1 MGKKLNSLRFR
12 LTVTFI
18 GVILLFVE
26 GVWAVNDRF
35 LENYY
40 QNYKVS
46 LLQDAYERIDKAVR
60 KAQQRAGES
69 GDASSGSGTE
79 GSAGTE
85 TEGNT
90 AGTDAGNSLSEGAG
104 ATGITNDEELAETVQ
119 QLRDTSNI
127 TVLIYDS
134 MRGETLVSST
144 TDARM
149 LQERV
154 QRYILGQYPPQLE
167 TLLETDNYRIQKS
180 MDKRGR
186 QTFLESWGYFRDNGT
201 VFIMSVPM
209 ESIRE
214 AVLISNRFLMYV
226 GLIAAAIGAVLVY
239 LITKYVTKPVNELSR
254 LSERMSRLDFEAKYQ
269 SSGHAATEIETLG
282 NSMNTLSDRLNQAI
296 GELRLA
302 NDQLQKDIEEK
313 VKIDEMRKEFI
324 ADVSHELKTPI
335 ALIQGYAEGLS
346 EGMAE
351 DPENRDYYCSVIVDE
366 ARKMNTMVRQLLSL
380 SALEFGEGS
389 GEITAFSLP
398 ELIRGVIA
406 KSGIVLRE
414 KDLTVE
420 FDCPE
425 DIQVWADEFRIEEVV
440 TNYLNNAINHAG
452 GDRRISI
459 SIGESEDADAVRVT
473 VYNSGK
479 HIPEE
484 DLDKL
489 WQKFY
494 KVDKARTRAYGGS
507 GIGLSIVKAVMD
519 AHHRKYGAEN
529 CEGGVKFWFDVEK
542 K

>member
-18 GVILLFVE
+18 GLILLFIMAM
-26 GVWAVNDRF
+26 WATNDRF
-35 LENYY
+35 LEIYY

-46 LLQDAYERIDKAVR
+46 LLQDAYTRIDEAVR
-60 KAQQRAGES
+60 KADEKSKTQAAGEA
-69 GDASSGSGTE
+69 GAGKTDEAE
-79 GSAGTE
+79 NPAGTSGK
-85 TEGNT
+85 TEIS
-90 AGTDAGNSLSEGAG
+90 AAG
-104 ATGITNDEELAETVQ
+104 AAGIIDDEELAETVQ

-154 QRYILGQYPPQLE
+154 QRYILGQFPPQIE
-167 TLLETDNYRIQKS
+167 TILETDNYRIQKS
-180 MDKRGR
+180 SDRRNR
-186 QTFLESWGYFRDNGT
+186 QAFLESWGYFTDNGT

-209 ESIRE
+209 DSIRE
-214 AVLISNRFLMYV
+214 AAWISNRFLMYV
-226 GLIAAAIGAVLVY
+226 GLIVAAIGAFLVY
-239 LITKYVTKPVNELSR
+239 LITKYVTKPVNELSA
-254 LSERMSRLDFEAKYQ
+254 LSERMSRLDFDAKYT
-269 SSGHAATEIETLG
+269 STGHAATEIETLG
-282 NSMNTLSDRLNQAI
+282 NSMNTLSDRLKEAI

-302 NDQLQKDIEEK
+302 NDQLQKDIDEK

-366 ARKMNTMVRQLLSL
+366 SQKMNTMVRQLLSL
-380 SALEFGEGS
+380 SALEFGQEP
-389 GEITAFSLP
+389 GEMTAFSLP

-414 KDLTVE
+414 KELSVE
-420 FDCPE
+420 FDCAE
-425 DIQVWADEFRIEEVV
+425 DIQVYADEFRIEEVV
-440 TNYLNNAINHAG
+440 TNYLNNAINHAA
-452 GDRRISI
+452 GDRRIAI
-459 SIGESEDADAVRVT
+459 AIGDSDEKNVVRVT

-519 AHHRKYGAEN
+519 SHHRKYGAEN
-529 CEGGVKFWFDVEK
+529 CEGGVKFWFDVK
-542 K
+542 RTGA

>member
-18 GVILLFVE
+18 GLILLFIMAM
-26 GVWAVNDRF
+26 WATNDRF
-35 LENYY
+35 LEIYY

-46 LLQDAYERIDKAVR
+46 LLQDAYTRIDEAVR
-60 KAQQRAGES
+60 KADEKSKTQAAGEA
-69 GDASSGSGTE
+69 GAGETE
-79 GSAGTE
+79 EAENPAGTSGK
-85 TEGNT
+85 TEI
-90 AGTDAGNSLSEGAG
+90 S
-104 ATGITNDEELAETVQ
+104 ATGASGIIDDEELAETVQ

-154 QRYILGQYPPQLE
+154 QRYILGQFPPQIE
-167 TLLETDNYRIQKS
+167 TILETDNYRIQKS
-180 MDKRGR
+180 SDRRNR
-186 QTFLESWGYFRDNGT
+186 QAFLESWGYFTDNGT

-209 ESIRE
+209 DSIRE
-214 AVLISNRFLMYV
+214 AAWISNRFLMYV
-226 GLIAAAIGAVLVY
+226 GLIVAAIGAFLVY
-239 LITKYVTKPVNELSR
+239 LITKYVTKPVNELSA
-254 LSERMSRLDFEAKYQ
+254 LSERMSRLDFDAKYT
-269 SSGHAATEIETLG
+269 SNGHAATEIETLG
-282 NSMNTLSDRLNQAI
+282 NSMNTLSDRLKEAI

-302 NDQLQKDIEEK
+302 NDQLQKDIDEK

-366 ARKMNTMVRQLLSL
+366 SQKMNTMVRQLLSL
-380 SALEFGEGS
+380 SALEFGQEP
-389 GEITAFSLP
+389 GEMTAFSLP

-414 KDLTVE
+414 KELSVE
-420 FDCPE
+420 FDCAE
-425 DIQVWADEFRIEEVV
+425 DIQVYADEFRIEEVV
-440 TNYLNNAINHAG
+440 TNYLNNAINHAA
-452 GDRRISI
+452 GDRRIAI
-459 SIGESEDADAVRVT
+459 AIGDSDEKNVVRVT

-519 AHHRKYGAEN
+519 SHHRKYGAEN
-529 CEGGVKFWFDVEK
+529 CEGGVKFWFDVKRAEA
-542 K
+542 

>member
-18 GVILLFVE
+18 GLILLFIMAM
-26 GVWAVNDRF
+26 WATNDRF
-35 LENYY
+35 LEIYY

-46 LLQDAYERIDKAVR
+46 LLQDAYTRIDEAVR
-60 KAQQRAGES
+60 KADEKSKTQAAGEA
-69 GDASSGSGTE
+69 GAGETE
-79 GSAGTE
+79 EAENPAGTSGE
-85 TEGNT
+85 TEI
-90 AGTDAGNSLSEGAG
+90 S
-104 ATGITNDEELAETVQ
+104 ATGAVGIIDDEELAETVQ

-154 QRYILGQYPPQLE
+154 QRYILGQFPPQIE
-167 TLLETDNYRIQKS
+167 TILVTDNYRIQKS
-180 MDKRGR
+180 SDRRNR
-186 QTFLESWGYFRDNGT
+186 QAFLESWGYFTDNGT

-209 ESIRE
+209 DSIRE
-214 AVLISNRFLMYV
+214 AAWISNRFLMYV
-226 GLIAAAIGAVLVY
+226 GLIVAAIGAFLVY
-239 LITKYVTKPVNELSR
+239 LITKYVARPVNELST
-254 LSERMSRLDFEAKYQ
+254 LSERMSRLDFDAKYT
-269 SSGHAATEIETLG
+269 SNGHAATEIETLG
-282 NSMNTLSDRLNQAI
+282 NSMNTLSDRLKEAI

-302 NDQLQKDIEEK
+302 NDQLQKDIDEK

-366 ARKMNTMVRQLLSL
+366 SQKMNTMVRQLLSL
-380 SALEFGEGS
+380 SALEFGQEP
-389 GEITAFSLP
+389 GEMTAFSLP

-406 KSGIVLRE
+406 KSGILLRE
-414 KDLTVE
+414 KELSVE
-420 FDCPE
+420 FDCAE
-425 DIQVWADEFRIEEVV
+425 DIQVYADEFRIEEVV
-440 TNYLNNAINHAG
+440 TNYLNNAINHAA
-452 GDRRISI
+452 GDRRIAI
-459 SIGESEDADAVRVT
+459 AIGDSDEKNVVRVT

-519 AHHRKYGAEN
+519 SHHRKYGAEN
-529 CEGGVKFWFDVEK
+529 CEGGVKFWFDVKRAEA
-542 K
+542 

>member
-18 GVILLFVE
+18 GLILLFIMAM
-26 GVWAVNDRF
+26 WATNDRF
-35 LENYY
+35 LEIYY

-46 LLQDAYERIDKAVR
+46 LLQDAYTRIDEAVR
-60 KAQQRAGES
+60 KADEKSKTQAAGEA
-69 GDASSGSGTE
+69 GAGKTE
-79 GSAGTE
+79 EAENPAGTSGK
-85 TEGNT
+85 TEI
-90 AGTDAGNSLSEGAG
+90 S
-104 ATGITNDEELAETVQ
+104 ATGAVGIIDDEELAETVQ

-154 QRYILGQYPPQLE
+154 QRYILGQFPPQIE
-167 TLLETDNYRIQKS
+167 TILVTDNYRIQKS
-180 MDKRGR
+180 SDRRNR
-186 QTFLESWGYFRDNGT
+186 QAFLESWGYFTDNGT

-209 ESIRE
+209 DSIRE
-214 AVLISNRFLMYV
+214 AAWISNRFLMYV
-226 GLIAAAIGAVLVY
+226 GLIVAAIGAFLVY
-239 LITKYVTKPVNELSR
+239 LITKYVTKPVNELST
-254 LSERMSRLDFEAKYQ
+254 LSERMSRLDFDAKYT
-269 SSGHAATEIETLG
+269 SNGHAATEIETLG
-282 NSMNTLSDRLNQAI
+282 NSMNTLSDRLKEAI

-302 NDQLQKDIEEK
+302 NDQLQKDIDEK

-366 ARKMNTMVRQLLSL
+366 SQKMNTMVRQLLSL
-380 SALEFGEGS
+380 SALEFGQEP
-389 GEITAFSLP
+389 GEMTAFSLP

-414 KDLTVE
+414 KELSVE
-420 FDCPE
+420 FDCAE
-425 DIQVWADEFRIEEVV
+425 DIQVYADEFRIEEVV
-440 TNYLNNAINHAG
+440 TNYLNNAINHAA
-452 GDRRISI
+452 GDRRIAI
-459 SIGESEDADAVRVT
+459 AIGDSDEKNVVRVT

-519 AHHRKYGAEN
+519 SHHRKYGAEN
-529 CEGGVKFWFDVEK
+529 CEGGVKFWFDVKRAEA
-542 K
+542 

>member
-18 GVILLFVE
+18 GLILLFIMAM
-26 GVWAVNDRF
+26 WATNDRF
-35 LENYY
+35 LEIYY

-46 LLQDAYERIDKAVR
+46 LLQDAYTRIDEAVR
-60 KAQQRAGES
+60 KADEKSKTQAAGEA
-69 GDASSGSGTE
+69 GAGKTE
-79 GSAGTE
+79 EAENPAGTSGE
-85 TEGNT
+85 TEI
-90 AGTDAGNSLSEGAG
+90 S
-104 ATGITNDEELAETVQ
+104 ATGAAGIIDDEELAETVQ

-154 QRYILGQYPPQLE
+154 QRYILGQFPPQIE
-167 TLLETDNYRIQKS
+167 TILETDNYRIQKS
-180 MDKRGR
+180 SDRRNR
-186 QTFLESWGYFRDNGT
+186 QAFLESWGYFTDNGT

-209 ESIRE
+209 DSIRE
-214 AVLISNRFLMYV
+214 AAWISNRFLMYV
-226 GLIAAAIGAVLVY
+226 GLIVAAIGAFLVY
-239 LITKYVTKPVNELSR
+239 LITKYVTKPVNELST
-254 LSERMSRLDFEAKYQ
+254 LSERMSRLDFDAKYT
-269 SSGHAATEIETLG
+269 SNGHAATEIETLG
-282 NSMNTLSDRLNQAI
+282 NSMNTLSDRLKEAI

-302 NDQLQKDIEEK
+302 NDQLQKDIDEK

-366 ARKMNTMVRQLLSL
+366 SQKMNTMVRQLLSL
-380 SALEFGEGS
+380 SALEFGQEP
-389 GEITAFSLP
+389 GEMTAFSLP

-414 KDLTVE
+414 KELSVE
-420 FDCPE
+420 FDCAE
-425 DIQVWADEFRIEEVV
+425 DIQVYADEFRIEEVV
-440 TNYLNNAINHAG
+440 TNYLNNAINHAA
-452 GDRRISI
+452 GDRRIAI
-459 SIGESEDADAVRVT
+459 AIGDSDEKNVVRVT

-519 AHHRKYGAEN
+519 SHHRKYGAEN
-529 CEGGVKFWFDVEK
+529 CEGGVKFWFDVKRAEA
-542 K
+542 

>member
-18 GVILLFVE
+18 GLILLFIMAM
-26 GVWAVNDRF
+26 WATNDRF
-35 LENYY
+35 LEIYY

-46 LLQDAYERIDKAVR
+46 LLQDAYTRIDEAVR
-60 KAQQRAGES
+60 KADEKSKTQAAGEA
-69 GDASSGSGTE
+69 GAGKTDEAE
-79 GSAGTE
+79 NPAGTSGK
-85 TEGNT
+85 TEI
-90 AGTDAGNSLSEGAG
+90 S
-104 ATGITNDEELAETVQ
+104 ATGAAGIIDDEELAETVQ

-154 QRYILGQYPPQLE
+154 QRYILGQFPPQIE
-167 TLLETDNYRIQKS
+167 TILETDNYRIQKS
-180 MDKRGR
+180 SDRR
-186 QTFLESWGYFRDNGT
+186 NQQAFLESWGYFTDNGT

-209 ESIRE
+209 DSIRE
-214 AVLISNRFLMYV
+214 AAWISNRFLMYV
-226 GLIAAAIGAVLVY
+226 GLIVAAIGAFLVY
-239 LITKYVTKPVNELSR
+239 LITKYVTKPVNELST
-254 LSERMSRLDFEAKYQ
+254 LSERMSRLDFDAKYT
-269 SSGHAATEIETLG
+269 SNGHAATEIETLG
-282 NSMNTLSDRLNQAI
+282 NSMNTLSDRLKEAI

-302 NDQLQKDIEEK
+302 NDQLQKDIDEK

-366 ARKMNTMVRQLLSL
+366 SQKMNTMVRQLLSL
-380 SALEFGEGS
+380 SALEFGQEP
-389 GEITAFSLP
+389 GEMTAFSLP

-414 KDLTVE
+414 KELSVE
-420 FDCPE
+420 FDCAE
-425 DIQVWADEFRIEEVV
+425 DIQVYADEFRIEEVV
-440 TNYLNNAINHAG
+440 TNYLNNAINHAA
-452 GDRRISI
+452 GDRRIAI
-459 SIGESEDADAVRVT
+459 AIGDSDEKNVVRVT

-519 AHHRKYGAEN
+519 SHHRKYGAEN
-529 CEGGVKFWFDVEK
+529 CEGGVKFWFDVKRAEA
-542 K
+542 

>member
-18 GVILLFVE
+18 GLILLFVAAM
-26 GVWAVNDRF
+26 WALNDRF
-35 LENYY
+35 LESYY

-46 LLQDAYERIDKAVR
+46 LLQDAYTKIDSVIR
-60 KAQQRAGES
+60 EEDQLE
-69 GDASSGSGTE
+69 
-79 GSAGTE
+79 E
-85 TEGNT
+85 T
-90 AGTDAGNSLSEGAG
+90 
-104 ATGITNDEELAETVQ
+104 IQ

-127 TVLIYDS
+127 TVVIYDS
-134 MRGETLVSST
+134 LKGETIASST

-149 LQERV
+149 LRERV
-154 QRYILGQYPPQLE
+154 QRYILGQEPPELE
-167 TLLETDNYRIQKS
+167 TILETSNYRIQKS
-180 MDKRGR
+180 RDRRGR
-186 QTFLESWGYFRDNGT
+186 QSFLESWGYFTDNGT

-214 AVLISNRFLMYV
+214 AATISNRFLMYV
-226 GLIAAAIGAVLVY
+226 GLVVAAIGAFIVY
-239 LITKYVTKPVNELSR
+239 LITKYVTRPVNELSA
-254 LSERMSRLDFEAKYQ
+254 LSERMSRLDFDAKYH

-282 NSMNTLSDRLNQAI
+282 NSMNTLSDRLNRAV

-313 VKIDEMRKEFI
+313 VKVDEMRKEFI

-366 ARKMNTMVRQLLSL
+366 ARKMNKMVRQLLSL

-389 GEITAFSLP
+389 GEMTAFSLP
-398 ELIRGVIA
+398 EMIRGVIA
-406 KSGIVLRE
+406 KSGILLRE
-414 KDLTVE
+414 KGLEAE
-420 FDCPE
+420 FTCGE
-425 DIQVWADEFRIEEVV
+425 DVQVYADEFRIEEVV
-440 TNYLNNAINHAG
+440 TNYLNNAINHAA
-452 GDRRISI
+452 GDKRIVI
-459 SIGESEDADAVRVT
+459 SIGESEDADAVRVA
-473 VYNSGK
+473 VYNSGE

-484 DLDKL
+484 DMDKL

-519 AHHRKYGAEN
+519 AHHRKYGAAN
-529 CEGGVKFWFDVEK
+529 CEGGVEFWFDCTRYQS
-542 K
+542 

>member
-18 GVILLFVE
+18 GLILLFIMAM
-26 GVWAVNDRF
+26 WATNDRF
-35 LENYY
+35 LEIYY

-46 LLQDAYERIDKAVR
+46 LLQDAYTRIDEAVR
-60 KAQQRAGES
+60 KADEKSKTQAAGE
-69 GDASSGSGTE
+69 
-79 GSAGTE
+79 AGAGE
-85 TEGNT
+85 TEGAENP
-90 AGTDAGNSLSEGAG
+90 AGTSGKTEISAAG
-104 ATGITNDEELAETVQ
+104 ASGIIDDEELAETVQ

-154 QRYILGQYPPQLE
+154 QRYILGQFPPQIE
-167 TLLETDNYRIQKS
+167 TILETDNYRIQKS
-180 MDKRGR
+180 SDRRNR
-186 QTFLESWGYFRDNGT
+186 QAFLESWGYFTDNGT

-209 ESIRE
+209 DSIRE
-214 AVLISNRFLMYV
+214 AAWISNRFLMYV
-226 GLIAAAIGAVLVY
+226 GLIVAAIGAFLVY
-239 LITKYVTKPVNELSR
+239 LITKYVTKPVNELSA
-254 LSERMSRLDFEAKYQ
+254 LSERMSRLDFDAKYT
-269 SSGHAATEIETLG
+269 STGHAATEIETLG
-282 NSMNTLSDRLNQAI
+282 NSMNTLSDRLKEAI

-302 NDQLQKDIEEK
+302 NDQLQKDIDEK

-366 ARKMNTMVRQLLSL
+366 SQKMNTMVRQLLSL
-380 SALEFGEGS
+380 SALEFGQEP
-389 GEITAFSLP
+389 GEMTAFSLP

-406 KSGIVLRE
+406 KSGILLRE
-414 KDLTVE
+414 KELSVE
-420 FDCPE
+420 FDCAE
-425 DIQVWADEFRIEEVV
+425 DIQVYADEFRIEEVV
-440 TNYLNNAINHAG
+440 TNYLNNAINHAA
-452 GDRRISI
+452 GDRRIVI
-459 SIGESEDADAVRVT
+459 AIGDSDEKNVVRVT

-519 AHHRKYGAEN
+519 SHHRKYGAEN
-529 CEGGVKFWFDVEK
+529 CEGGVKFWFDVKRAEA
-542 K
+542 

>member
-18 GVILLFVE
+18 GLILLFIMAM
-26 GVWAVNDRF
+26 WATNDRF
-35 LENYY
+35 LEIYY

-46 LLQDAYERIDKAVR
+46 LLQDAYTRIDEAVR
-60 KAQQRAGES
+60 KADEKSKTQAAGEA
-69 GDASSGSGTE
+69 GAGKTDEAE
-79 GSAGTE
+79 NPAGTSGK
-85 TEGNT
+85 TEI
-90 AGTDAGNSLSEGAG
+90 S
-104 ATGITNDEELAETVQ
+104 ATGASGIIDDEELAETVQ

-154 QRYILGQYPPQLE
+154 QRYILGQFPPQIE
-167 TLLETDNYRIQKS
+167 TILVTDNYRIQKS
-180 MDKRGR
+180 SDRRNR
-186 QTFLESWGYFRDNGT
+186 QAFLESWGYFTDNGT

-209 ESIRE
+209 DSIRE
-214 AVLISNRFLMYV
+214 AAWISNRFLMYV
-226 GLIAAAIGAVLVY
+226 GLIVAAIGAFLAY
-239 LITKYVTKPVNELSR
+239 LITKYVTKPVNELST
-254 LSERMSRLDFEAKYQ
+254 LSERMSRLDFDAKYT
-269 SSGHAATEIETLG
+269 SNGHAATEIETLG
-282 NSMNTLSDRLNQAI
+282 NSMNTLSDRLKEAI

-302 NDQLQKDIEEK
+302 NDQLQKDIDEK

-366 ARKMNTMVRQLLSL
+366 SQKMNTMVRQLLSL
-380 SALEFGEGS
+380 SALEFGQEP
-389 GEITAFSLP
+389 GEMTAFSLP

-414 KDLTVE
+414 KELSVE
-420 FDCPE
+420 FDCAE
-425 DIQVWADEFRIEEVV
+425 DIQVYADEFRIEEVV
-440 TNYLNNAINHAG
+440 TNYLNNAINHAA
-452 GDRRISI
+452 GDRRIAI
-459 SIGESEDADAVRVT
+459 AIGDSDEKNVVRVT

-519 AHHRKYGAEN
+519 SHHRKYGAEN
-529 CEGGVKFWFDVEK
+529 CEGGVKFWFDVKRAEA
-542 K
+542 

>member
-18 GVILLFVE
+18 GLILLFIMAM
-26 GVWAVNDRF
+26 WATNDRF
-35 LENYY
+35 LEIYY

-46 LLQDAYERIDKAVR
+46 LLQDAYTRIDEAVR
-60 KAQQRAGES
+60 KADEKSKTQAAGEA
-69 GDASSGSGTE
+69 GAGETE
-79 GSAGTE
+79 EAENPAGTSGK
-85 TEGNT
+85 TEI
-90 AGTDAGNSLSEGAG
+90 S
-104 ATGITNDEELAETVQ
+104 ATGASGIIDDEELAETVQ

-154 QRYILGQYPPQLE
+154 QRYILGQFPPQIE
-167 TLLETDNYRIQKS
+167 TILVTDNYRIQKS
-180 MDKRGR
+180 SDRRNR
-186 QTFLESWGYFRDNGT
+186 QAFLESWGYFTDNGT

-209 ESIRE
+209 DSIRE
-214 AVLISNRFLMYV
+214 AAWISNRFLMYV
-226 GLIAAAIGAVLVY
+226 GLIVAAIGAFLVY
-239 LITKYVTKPVNELSR
+239 LITKYVTKPVNELSA
-254 LSERMSRLDFEAKYQ
+254 LSERMSRLDFDAKYT
-269 SSGHAATEIETLG
+269 SNGHAATEIETLG
-282 NSMNTLSDRLNQAI
+282 NSMNTLSDRLKEAI

-302 NDQLQKDIEEK
+302 NDQLQKDIDEK

-366 ARKMNTMVRQLLSL
+366 SQKMNTMVRQLLSL
-380 SALEFGEGS
+380 SALEFGQEP
-389 GEITAFSLP
+389 GEMTAFSLP

-414 KDLTVE
+414 KELSVE
-420 FDCPE
+420 FDCAE
-425 DIQVWADEFRIEEVV
+425 DIQVYADEFRIEEVV
-440 TNYLNNAINHAG
+440 TNYLNNAINHAA
-452 GDRRISI
+452 GDRRIAI
-459 SIGESEDADAVRVT
+459 AIGDSDEKNVVRVT

-519 AHHRKYGAEN
+519 SHHRKYGAEN
-529 CEGGVKFWFDVEK
+529 CEGGVKFWFDVKRAEA
-542 K
+542 

>member
-18 GVILLFVE
+18 GLILLFIMAM
-26 GVWAVNDRF
+26 WATNDRF
-35 LENYY
+35 LEIYY

-46 LLQDAYERIDKAVR
+46 LLQDAYTRIDEAVR
-60 KAQQRAGES
+60 KADEKSKTQAAGEA
-69 GDASSGSGTE
+69 GAGKTDEAE
-79 GSAGTE
+79 NPAGTSGK
-85 TEGNT
+85 TEI
-90 AGTDAGNSLSEGAG
+90 S
-104 ATGITNDEELAETVQ
+104 ATGAAGIIDDEELAETVQ

-154 QRYILGQYPPQLE
+154 QRYILGQFPPQIE
-167 TLLETDNYRIQKS
+167 TILETDNYRIQKS
-180 MDKRGR
+180 SDRRNR
-186 QTFLESWGYFRDNGT
+186 QAFLESWGYFTDNGT

-209 ESIRE
+209 DSIRE
-214 AVLISNRFLMYV
+214 AAWISNRFLMYV
-226 GLIAAAIGAVLVY
+226 GLIVAAIGAFLVY
-239 LITKYVTKPVNELSR
+239 LITKYVTKPVNELSA
-254 LSERMSRLDFEAKYQ
+254 LSERMSRLDFDAKYT
-269 SSGHAATEIETLG
+269 SNGHAATEIETLG
-282 NSMNTLSDRLNQAI
+282 NSMNTLSDRLKEAI

-302 NDQLQKDIEEK
+302 NDQLQKDIDEK

-366 ARKMNTMVRQLLSL
+366 SQKMNTMVRQLLSL
-380 SALEFGEGS
+380 SALEFGQEP
-389 GEITAFSLP
+389 GEMTAFSLP

-414 KDLTVE
+414 KELSVE
-420 FDCPE
+420 FDCAE
-425 DIQVWADEFRIEEVV
+425 DIQVYADEFRIEEVV
-440 TNYLNNAINHAG
+440 TNYLNNAINHAA
-452 GDRRISI
+452 GDRRIAI
-459 SIGESEDADAVRVT
+459 AIGDSDEKNVVRVT

-519 AHHRKYGAEN
+519 SHHRKYGAEN
-529 CEGGVKFWFDVEK
+529 CEGGVKFWFDVKRAEA
-542 K
+542 

>member
-18 GVILLFVE
+18 GLILLFIMAM
-26 GVWAVNDRF
+26 WATNDRF
-35 LENYY
+35 LEIYY

-46 LLQDAYERIDKAVR
+46 LLQDAYTRIDEAVR
-60 KAQQRAGES
+60 KADEKSKTQAAGEA
-69 GDASSGSGTE
+69 GAGKTE
-79 GSAGTE
+79 EAENPAGTSGK
-85 TEGNT
+85 TEI
-90 AGTDAGNSLSEGAG
+90 S
-104 ATGITNDEELAETVQ
+104 ATGAAGIIDDEELAETVQ

-154 QRYILGQYPPQLE
+154 QRYILGQFPPQIE
-167 TLLETDNYRIQKS
+167 TILETDNYRIQKS
-180 MDKRGR
+180 SDRRNR
-186 QTFLESWGYFRDNGT
+186 QAFLESWGYFTDNGT

-209 ESIRE
+209 DSIRE
-214 AVLISNRFLMYV
+214 AAWISNRFLMYV
-226 GLIAAAIGAVLVY
+226 GLIVAAIGAFLVY
-239 LITKYVTKPVNELSR
+239 LITKYVTKPVNELST
-254 LSERMSRLDFEAKYQ
+254 LSERMSRLDFDAKYT
-269 SSGHAATEIETLG
+269 SNGHAATEIETLG
-282 NSMNTLSDRLNQAI
+282 NSMNTLSDRLKEAI

-302 NDQLQKDIEEK
+302 NDQLQKDIDEK

-366 ARKMNTMVRQLLSL
+366 SQKMNTMVRQLLSL
-380 SALEFGEGS
+380 SALEFGQEP
-389 GEITAFSLP
+389 GEMTAFSLP

-414 KDLTVE
+414 KELSVE
-420 FDCPE
+420 FDCAE
-425 DIQVWADEFRIEEVV
+425 DIQVYADEFRIEEVV
-440 TNYLNNAINHAG
+440 TNYLNNAINHAA
-452 GDRRISI
+452 GDRRIAI
-459 SIGESEDADAVRVT
+459 AIGDSDEKNVVRVT

-519 AHHRKYGAEN
+519 SHHRKYGAEN
-529 CEGGVKFWFDVEK
+529 CEGGVKFWFDVKRAEA
-542 K
+542 

>member
-18 GVILLFVE
+18 GLILLFIMAM
-26 GVWAVNDRF
+26 WATNDRF
-35 LENYY
+35 LEIYY

-46 LLQDAYERIDKAVR
+46 LLQDAYTRIDEAVR
-60 KAQQRAGES
+60 KADEKSKTQAAGEA
-69 GDASSGSGTE
+69 GAGETE
-79 GSAGTE
+79 EAENPAGTSGK
-85 TEGNT
+85 TEIS
-90 AGTDAGNSLSEGAG
+90 AAG
-104 ATGITNDEELAETVQ
+104 ASGIIDDEELAETVQ

-154 QRYILGQYPPQLE
+154 QRYILGQFPPQIE
-167 TLLETDNYRIQKS
+167 TILETDNYRIQKS
-180 MDKRGR
+180 SDRR
-186 QTFLESWGYFRDNGT
+186 NQQAFLESWGYFTDNGT

-209 ESIRE
+209 DSIRE
-214 AVLISNRFLMYV
+214 AAWISNRFLMYV
-226 GLIAAAIGAVLVY
+226 GLIVAAIGAFLVY
-239 LITKYVTKPVNELSR
+239 LITKYVTKPVNELST
-254 LSERMSRLDFEAKYQ
+254 LSERMSRLDFDAKYT
-269 SSGHAATEIETLG
+269 STGHAATEIETLG
-282 NSMNTLSDRLNQAI
+282 KSMNTLSDRLKEAI

-302 NDQLQKDIEEK
+302 NDQLQKDIDEK

-366 ARKMNTMVRQLLSL
+366 SQKMNTMVRQLLSL
-380 SALEFGEGS
+380 SALEFGQEP
-389 GEITAFSLP
+389 GEMTAFSLP

-414 KDLTVE
+414 KELSVE
-420 FDCPE
+420 FDCAE
-425 DIQVWADEFRIEEVV
+425 DIQVYADEFRIEEVV
-440 TNYLNNAINHAG
+440 TNYLNNAINHAA
-452 GDRRISI
+452 GDRRIAI
-459 SIGESEDADAVRVT
+459 AIGDSDEKNVVRVT

-519 AHHRKYGAEN
+519 SHHRKYGAEN
-529 CEGGVKFWFDVEK
+529 CEGGVKFWFDVKRAEA
-542 K
+542 

>member
-18 GVILLFVE
+18 GLILLFIMAM
-26 GVWAVNDRF
+26 WATNDRF
-35 LENYY
+35 LEIYY

-46 LLQDAYERIDKAVR
+46 LLQDAYTRIDEAVR
-60 KAQQRAGES
+60 KADEKSKTQAAGEA
-69 GDASSGSGTE
+69 GAGKTE
-79 GSAGTE
+79 EAENPAGTSGE
-85 TEGNT
+85 TEI
-90 AGTDAGNSLSEGAG
+90 S
-104 ATGITNDEELAETVQ
+104 ATGAAGIIDDEELAETVQ

-154 QRYILGQYPPQLE
+154 QRYILGQFPPQIE
-167 TLLETDNYRIQKS
+167 TILETDNYRIQKS
-180 MDKRGR
+180 SDRR
-186 QTFLESWGYFRDNGT
+186 NQQAFLESWGYFTDNGT

-209 ESIRE
+209 DSIRE
-214 AVLISNRFLMYV
+214 AAWISNRFLMYV
-226 GLIAAAIGAVLVY
+226 GLIVAAIGAFLVY
-239 LITKYVTKPVNELSR
+239 LITKYVTKPVNELST
-254 LSERMSRLDFEAKYQ
+254 LSERMSRLDFDAKYT
-269 SSGHAATEIETLG
+269 SNGHAATEIETLG
-282 NSMNTLSDRLNQAI
+282 NSMNTLSDRLKEAI

-302 NDQLQKDIEEK
+302 NDQLQKDIDEK

-366 ARKMNTMVRQLLSL
+366 SQKMNTMVRQLLSL
-380 SALEFGEGS
+380 SALEFGQEP
-389 GEITAFSLP
+389 GEMTAFSLP

-406 KSGIVLRE
+406 KSGILLRE
-414 KDLTVE
+414 KELSVE
-420 FDCPE
+420 FDCAE
-425 DIQVWADEFRIEEVV
+425 DIQVYADEFRIEEVV
-440 TNYLNNAINHAG
+440 TNYLNNAINHAA
-452 GDRRISI
+452 GDRRIAI
-459 SIGESEDADAVRVT
+459 AIGASDEKNVVRVT

-519 AHHRKYGAEN
+519 SHHRKYGAEN
-529 CEGGVKFWFDVEK
+529 CEGGVKFWFDVKRAEG
-542 K
+542 

>member
-18 GVILLFVE
+18 GLILLFIMAM
-26 GVWAVNDRF
+26 WATNDRF
-35 LENYY
+35 LEIYY

-46 LLQDAYERIDKAVR
+46 LLQDAYTRIDEAVR
-60 KAQQRAGES
+60 KADEKSKTQAAGEA
-69 GDASSGSGTE
+69 GAGKTE
-79 GSAGTE
+79 EAENPAGTSGE
-85 TEGNT
+85 TEI
-90 AGTDAGNSLSEGAG
+90 S
-104 ATGITNDEELAETVQ
+104 ATGAVGIIDDEELAETVQ

-154 QRYILGQYPPQLE
+154 QRYILGQFPPQIE
-167 TLLETDNYRIQKS
+167 TILVTDNYRIQKS
-180 MDKRGR
+180 SDRRNR
-186 QTFLESWGYFRDNGT
+186 QAFLESWGYFTDNGT

-209 ESIRE
+209 DSIRE
-214 AVLISNRFLMYV
+214 AAWISNRFLMYV
-226 GLIAAAIGAVLVY
+226 GLIVAAIGAFLVY
-239 LITKYVTKPVNELSR
+239 LITKYVTKPVNELSA
-254 LSERMSRLDFEAKYQ
+254 LSERMSRLDFDAKYT
-269 SSGHAATEIETLG
+269 SNGHAATEIETLG
-282 NSMNTLSDRLNQAI
+282 NSMNTLSDRLKEAI

-302 NDQLQKDIEEK
+302 NDQLQKDIDEK

-351 DPENRDYYCSVIVDE
+351 DPENRDYYCSVILDE
-366 ARKMNTMVRQLLSL
+366 SQKMNTMVRQLLSL
-380 SALEFGEGS
+380 SALEFGQEP
-389 GEITAFSLP
+389 GEMTAFSLP

-414 KDLTVE
+414 KELSVE
-420 FDCPE
+420 FDCAE
-425 DIQVWADEFRIEEVV
+425 DIQVYADEFRIEEVV
-440 TNYLNNAINHAG
+440 TNYLNNAINHAA
-452 GDRRISI
+452 GDRRIAI
-459 SIGESEDADAVRVT
+459 AIGDSDEKNVVRVT

-519 AHHRKYGAEN
+519 SHHRKYGAEN
-529 CEGGVKFWFDVEK
+529 CEGGVKFWFDVKRAEA
-542 K
+542 

>member
-18 GVILLFVE
+18 GLILLFIMAM
-26 GVWAVNDRF
+26 WATNDRF
-35 LENYY
+35 LEIYY

-46 LLQDAYERIDKAVR
+46 LLQDAYTRIDEAVR
-60 KAQQRAGES
+60 KADEKSKTQAAGE
-69 GDASSGSGTE
+69 
-79 GSAGTE
+79 AGAGE
-85 TEGNT
+85 TEGAENP
-90 AGTDAGNSLSEGAG
+90 AGTSGKTEIS
-104 ATGITNDEELAETVQ
+104 ATGAVGIIDDEELAETVQ

-154 QRYILGQYPPQLE
+154 QRYILGQFPPQIE
-167 TLLETDNYRIQKS
+167 TILETDNYRIQKS
-180 MDKRGR
+180 SDRRNR
-186 QTFLESWGYFRDNGT
+186 QAFLESWGYFTDNGT

-209 ESIRE
+209 DSIRE
-214 AVLISNRFLMYV
+214 AAWISNRFLMYV
-226 GLIAAAIGAVLVY
+226 GLIVAAIGAFLVY
-239 LITKYVTKPVNELSR
+239 LITKYVTKPVNELST
-254 LSERMSRLDFEAKYQ
+254 LSERMSRLDFDAKYT
-269 SSGHAATEIETLG
+269 SNGHAATEIETLG
-282 NSMNTLSDRLNQAI
+282 NSMNTLSDRLKEAI

-302 NDQLQKDIEEK
+302 NDQLQKDIDEK

-366 ARKMNTMVRQLLSL
+366 SQKMNTMVRQLLSL
-380 SALEFGEGS
+380 SALEFGQEP
-389 GEITAFSLP
+389 GEMTAFSLP

-406 KSGIVLRE
+406 KSGILLRE
-414 KDLTVE
+414 KELSVE
-420 FDCPE
+420 FDCAE
-425 DIQVWADEFRIEEVV
+425 DIQVYADEFRIEEVV
-440 TNYLNNAINHAG
+440 TNYLNNAINHAA
-452 GDRRISI
+452 GDRRIAI
-459 SIGESEDADAVRVT
+459 AIGDSDEKNVVRVT

-519 AHHRKYGAEN
+519 SHHRKYGAEN
-529 CEGGVKFWFDVEK
+529 CEGGVKFWFDVKRAEA
-542 K
+542 

>member
-18 GVILLFVE
+18 GLILLFIMAM
-26 GVWAVNDRF
+26 WATNDRF
-35 LENYY
+35 LGIYY

-46 LLQDAYERIDKAVR
+46 LLQDAYTRIDEAVR
-60 KAQQRAGES
+60 KADEKSKTQAAGEA
-69 GDASSGSGTE
+69 GAGKTDEAE
-79 GSAGTE
+79 NPAGTSGK
-85 TEGNT
+85 TEIS
-90 AGTDAGNSLSEGAG
+90 AAG
-104 ATGITNDEELAETVQ
+104 AAGIIDDEELAETVQ

-154 QRYILGQYPPQLE
+154 QRYILGQFPPQIE
-167 TLLETDNYRIQKS
+167 TILETDNYRIQKS
-180 MDKRGR
+180 SDRR
-186 QTFLESWGYFRDNGT
+186 NQQAFLESWGYFTDNGT

-209 ESIRE
+209 DSIRE
-214 AVLISNRFLMYV
+214 AAWISNRFLMYV
-226 GLIAAAIGAVLVY
+226 GLIVAAIGAFLVY
-239 LITKYVTKPVNELSR
+239 LITKYVTKPVNELST
-254 LSERMSRLDFEAKYQ
+254 LSERMSRLDFDAKYT
-269 SSGHAATEIETLG
+269 SNGHAATEIETLG
-282 NSMNTLSDRLNQAI
+282 NSMNTLSDRLKEAI

-302 NDQLQKDIEEK
+302 NDQLQKDIDEK

-366 ARKMNTMVRQLLSL
+366 SQKMNTMVRQLLSL
-380 SALEFGEGS
+380 SALEFGQEP
-389 GEITAFSLP
+389 GEMTAFSLP

-414 KDLTVE
+414 KELSVE
-420 FDCPE
+420 FDCAE
-425 DIQVWADEFRIEEVV
+425 DIQVYADEFRIEEVV
-440 TNYLNNAINHAG
+440 TNYLNNAINHAA
-452 GDRRISI
+452 GDRRIAI
-459 SIGESEDADAVRVT
+459 AIGDSDEKNVVRVT

-519 AHHRKYGAEN
+519 SHHRKYGAEN
-529 CEGGVKFWFDVEK
+529 CEGGVKFWFDVKRAEA
-542 K
+542 

>member
-18 GVILLFVE
+18 GLILLFIMAM
-26 GVWAVNDRF
+26 WATNDRF
-35 LENYY
+35 LEIYY

-46 LLQDAYERIDKAVR
+46 LLQDAYTRIDEAVR
-60 KAQQRAGES
+60 KADEKSKTQAAGEA
-69 GDASSGSGTE
+69 GAGKTE
-79 GSAGTE
+79 EAENPAGTSGK
-85 TEGNT
+85 TEI
-90 AGTDAGNSLSEGAG
+90 S
-104 ATGITNDEELAETVQ
+104 ATGAVGIIDDEELAETVQ

-127 TVLIYDS
+127 TVFIYHS

-154 QRYILGQYPPQLE
+154 QRYILGQFPPQIE
-167 TLLETDNYRIQKS
+167 TILVTDNYRIQKS
-180 MDKRGR
+180 SDRRNR
-186 QTFLESWGYFRDNGT
+186 QAFLESWGYFTDNGT

-209 ESIRE
+209 DSIRE
-214 AVLISNRFLMYV
+214 AAWISNRFLMYV
-226 GLIAAAIGAVLVY
+226 GLIVAAIGAFLVY
-239 LITKYVTKPVNELSR
+239 LITKYVTKPVNELSA
-254 LSERMSRLDFEAKYQ
+254 LSERMSRLDFDAKYT
-269 SSGHAATEIETLG
+269 SNGHAATEIETLG
-282 NSMNTLSDRLNQAI
+282 NSMNTLSDRLKEAI

-302 NDQLQKDIEEK
+302 NDQLQKDIDEK

-366 ARKMNTMVRQLLSL
+366 SQKMNTMVRQLLSL
-380 SALEFGEGS
+380 SALEFGQEP
-389 GEITAFSLP
+389 GEMTAFSLP

-414 KDLTVE
+414 KELSVE
-420 FDCPE
+420 FDCAE
-425 DIQVWADEFRIEEVV
+425 DIQVYADEFRIEEVV
-440 TNYLNNAINHAG
+440 TNYLNNAINHAA
-452 GDRRISI
+452 GDRRIAI
-459 SIGESEDADAVRVT
+459 AIGDSDEKNVVRVT

-519 AHHRKYGAEN
+519 SHHRKYGAEN
-529 CEGGVKFWFDVEK
+529 CEGGVKFWFDVKRAEA
-542 K
+542 

>member
-18 GVILLFVE
+18 GLILLFIMAM
-26 GVWAVNDRF
+26 WATNDRF
-35 LENYY
+35 LEIYY

-46 LLQDAYERIDKAVR
+46 LLQDAYTRIDEAVR
-60 KAQQRAGES
+60 KADEKSKTQAAGEA
-69 GDASSGSGTE
+69 GAGETE
-79 GSAGTE
+79 EAENPAGTSGK
-85 TEGNT
+85 TEI
-90 AGTDAGNSLSEGAG
+90 S
-104 ATGITNDEELAETVQ
+104 ATGAAGIIDDEELAETVQ

-154 QRYILGQYPPQLE
+154 QRYILGQFPPQIE
-167 TLLETDNYRIQKS
+167 TILETDNYRIQKS
-180 MDKRGR
+180 SDRRNR
-186 QTFLESWGYFRDNGT
+186 QAFLESWGYFTDNGT

-209 ESIRE
+209 DSIRE
-214 AVLISNRFLMYV
+214 AAWISNRFLMYV
-226 GLIAAAIGAVLVY
+226 GLIVAAIGAFLVY
-239 LITKYVTKPVNELSR
+239 LITKYVTKPVNELST
-254 LSERMSRLDFEAKYQ
+254 LSERMSRLDFDAKYT
-269 SSGHAATEIETLG
+269 SNGHAATEIETLG
-282 NSMNTLSDRLNQAI
+282 NSMNTLSDRLKEAI

-302 NDQLQKDIEEK
+302 NDQLQKDIDEK

-366 ARKMNTMVRQLLSL
+366 SQKMNTMVRQLLSL
-380 SALEFGEGS
+380 SALEFGQEP
-389 GEITAFSLP
+389 GEMTAFSLP

-406 KSGIVLRE
+406 KSGILLRE
-414 KDLTVE
+414 KELSVE
-420 FDCPE
+420 FDCAE
-425 DIQVWADEFRIEEVV
+425 DIQVYADEFRIEEVV
-440 TNYLNNAINHAG
+440 TNYLNNAINHAA
-452 GDRRISI
+452 GDRRIAI
-459 SIGESEDADAVRVT
+459 AIGDSDEKNVVRVT

-519 AHHRKYGAEN
+519 SHHRKYGAEN
-529 CEGGVKFWFDVEK
+529 CEGGVKFWFDVKRAEA
-542 K
+542 

>member
-18 GVILLFVE
+18 GLILLFIMAM
-26 GVWAVNDRF
+26 WATNDRF
-35 LENYY
+35 LGIYY

-46 LLQDAYERIDKAVR
+46 LLQDAYTRIDEAVR
-60 KAQQRAGES
+60 KADEKSKTQAAGEA
-69 GDASSGSGTE
+69 GAGKTE
-79 GSAGTE
+79 EAENPAGTSGK
-85 TEGNT
+85 TEISAIGA
-90 AGTDAGNSLSEGAG
+90 AGIID
-104 ATGITNDEELAETVQ
+104 DEELAETVQ

-154 QRYILGQYPPQLE
+154 QRYILGQFPPQIE
-167 TLLETDNYRIQKS
+167 TILETDNYRIQKS
-180 MDKRGR
+180 SDRRNR
-186 QTFLESWGYFRDNGT
+186 QAFLESWGYFTDNGT

-209 ESIRE
+209 DSIRE
-214 AVLISNRFLMYV
+214 AAWISNRFLMYV
-226 GLIAAAIGAVLVY
+226 GLIVAAIGAFLVY
-239 LITKYVTKPVNELSR
+239 LITKYVTKPVNELST
-254 LSERMSRLDFEAKYQ
+254 LSERMSRLDFDAKYT
-269 SSGHAATEIETLG
+269 SNGHAATEIETLG
-282 NSMNTLSDRLNQAI
+282 NSMNTLSDRLKEAI

-302 NDQLQKDIEEK
+302 NDQLQKDIDEK

-366 ARKMNTMVRQLLSL
+366 SQKMNTMVRQLLSL
-380 SALEFGEGS
+380 SALEFGQEP
-389 GEITAFSLP
+389 GEMTAFSLP

-414 KDLTVE
+414 KELSVE
-420 FDCPE
+420 FDCAE
-425 DIQVWADEFRIEEVV
+425 DIQVYADEFRIEEVV
-440 TNYLNNAINHAG
+440 TNYLNNAINHAA
-452 GDRRISI
+452 GDRRIAI
-459 SIGESEDADAVRVT
+459 AIGDSDEKNVVRVT

-519 AHHRKYGAEN
+519 SHHRKYGAEN
-529 CEGGVKFWFDVEK
+529 CEGGVKFWFDVKRAEA
-542 K
+542 